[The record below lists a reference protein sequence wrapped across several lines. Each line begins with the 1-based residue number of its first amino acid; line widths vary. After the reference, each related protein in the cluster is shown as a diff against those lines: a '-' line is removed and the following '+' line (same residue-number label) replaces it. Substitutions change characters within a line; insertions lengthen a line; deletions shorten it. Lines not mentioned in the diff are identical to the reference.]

1 MKILVRNLDRGVT
14 DAEVLDLFKAYGAVE
29 SCVVV
34 KDAATGKS
42 KGFGFV
48 EMPNPREAV
57 KAVKGLN
64 TLKVK
69 GAGIRV
75 KIAED
80 KASIQILKQYT
91 TLSIVT
97 PNVGRIAQG
106 LKTLEVRSWQLEKL
120 FIKKP
125 GHC

>member
-14 DAEVLDLFKAYGAVE
+14 DAEVLDLFKAYGLVE

-80 KASIQILKQYT
+80 KA
-91 TLSIVT
+91 
-97 PNVGRIAQG
+97 
-106 LKTLEVRSWQLEKL
+106 
-120 FIKKP
+120 
-125 GHC
+125 